1 MPEYQSYKFYD
12 EFVEMV
18 KSEGKNPG
26 HFEYCELPV
35 PDLDDILAVD
45 DILVVIV
52 HPNGINRRYN
62 TKLTIVNK
70 EIPDRCLPK
79 GFQIHRRYPT
89 ADTAGEKIS

>member
-35 PDLDDILAVD
+35 PDLDDILMVD

-52 HPNGINRRYN
+52 HPNGIKRRYH
-62 TKLTIVNK
+62 TKLKIVKK
-70 EIPDRCLPK
+70 EIPERCWPK
-79 GFQIHRRYPT
+79 GFQIHLRYPP
-89 ADTAGEKIS
+89 ADTTG